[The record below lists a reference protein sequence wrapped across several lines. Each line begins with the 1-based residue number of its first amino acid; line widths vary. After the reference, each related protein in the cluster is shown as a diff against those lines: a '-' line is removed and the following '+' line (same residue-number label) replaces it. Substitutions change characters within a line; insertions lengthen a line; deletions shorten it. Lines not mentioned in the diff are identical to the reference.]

1 MLGNLCCSAGFKPPS
16 HAASIIAWCDITEYD
31 FTCSGQTNTSAL
43 AQTTAHPD
51 FSGTWKLNLAKSKPP
66 NSKIKSEI
74 ITITTDGDQ
83 IQFHYS
89 GEPKDRLHI
98 FTPDGEEHPVG
109 VWTETD
115 PPSFVKTS
123 WDKSTLVIEF
133 FTRAPGGISGVIQ
146 RWNLS
151 PDGKSLT
158 MEVPTPKLSYVYD
171 KQ

>member
-1 MLGNLCCSAGFKPPS
+1 VLPKPRPAVLQSRHVNAVNRLLLSIALSAALCS
-16 HAASIIAWCDITEYD
+16 T
-31 FTCSGQTNTSAL
+31 AL

-83 IQFHYS
+83 IQFHHS